1 MGETATTR
9 ERIDFG
15 PLIGELEL
23 RQVSGADFHSLCLS
37 KNSHDRDSTGLR
49 MHAGA
54 HLTTRMLLLLSS
66 LVEGKNWI
74 EVGCG
79 TGVVSLAGKGR

>member
-1 MGETATTR
+1 MSETVITR
-9 ERIDFG
+9 ERVYFG

-54 HLTTRMLLLLSS
+54 HLTTRLLLLLSP
-66 LVEGKNWI
+66 LVEEKHWI
-74 EVGCG
+74 EIGCG
-79 TGVVSLAGKGR
+79 TGVVSLAGNC